1 MTNKNYIVNRDNV
14 YVGEVVEI
22 TNNVCY
28 RGSYVDYFNVKK
40 GKLAI
45 YSWRSYRSMLFTV
58 DDNKMA
64 NDLLYKTPVYPILN
78 ITDDDICLNLKIG
91 SVVLNEAYNLSSIL
105 QYFNFNDELKIED
118 LVKIRKMFFTGRF
131 GMDNSRLFGME
142 EFIPD
147 DFKADIIDSEERY
160 KLYKESL
167 KLSSTRQFG
176 YVGKNELPRELM
188 SVLDERGRSKD
199 KIVFADPFRPSF
211 KEGYVK
217 KLTKF

>member
-22 TNNVCY
+22 TNNVCR
-28 RGSYVDYFNVKK
+28 RGSYIDYLNVKK

-45 YSWRSYRSMLFTV
+45 YSWMSYRSMLFTV

-147 DFKADIIDSEERY
+147 DFKADIIDSDERY

-176 YVGKNELPRELM
+176 YVAKNELPRELM
-188 SVLDERGRSKD
+188 SVLDERGRSKN
-199 KIVFADPFRPSF
+199 KLVFTDPFRPSF

>member
-22 TNNVCY
+22 TNNVCR

-45 YSWRSYRSMLFTV
+45 YSWMSYRSMLFTV

-105 QYFNFNDELKIED
+105 QYFNFN
-118 LVKIRKMFFTGRF
+118 G
-131 GMDNSRLFGME
+131 RLFGME

-147 DFKADIIDSEERY
+147 DFKADIIDSDERY

-176 YVGKNELPRELM
+176 YVAKNELPRELM
-188 SVLDERGRSKD
+188 PVLDERGRSKN
-199 KIVFADPFRPSF
+199 KIVFTDPFRPSF

>member
-91 SVVLNEAYNLSSIL
+91 SIILNESYNLSSIL

-147 DFKADIIDSEERY
+147 DFRDDIIDSDERY
-160 KLYKESL
+160 RLYKESL
-167 KLSSTRQFG
+167 NSSSTRQFG
-176 YVGKNELPRELM
+176 YVGKNEFPMELM
-188 SVLDERGRSKD
+188 SVLDERGRSKN
-199 KIVFADPFRPSF
+199 KVVFIDPFKPSF
-211 KEGYVK
+211 KEGCVK